1 MSELILPYLF
11 TLPPFFFVGHKDL
24 SFKNL
29 LKEISKS
36 WLFFWS
42 YYVLISIIFL
52 ILLPSSLSFNPQ
64 FIFLIT
70 LILFVSIKKNYVVF
84 TRNTLLKQLLVFI
97 IFFIFSLTN
106 KELQIGGDAVWS
118 VVLSLDFMSNNID
131 EIKYILLGHRP
142 AALPLIN
149 ALSISSFNQI
159 FFVFNI
165 FTILLFLIRFIQIF
179 YVLISK
185 IIDSKIVKAFLLGTF
200 LTSPVLL
207 VLSFYWGNHVF
218 IALGF
223 LELILFFNDEL
234 EDYKNFNYYILL
246 SSLIFF
252 RLEVLFFVTLF
263 FMYFYKKINKRYSL
277 LTYTLPILWFA
288 NLYFSKIPLQKSDN
302 VQFLYMSLIMFI
314 FLLFYNYVTFE
325 IFYKKSFAVLM
336 LLLIHAL
343 LIYNFNFIYWEIFVR
358 NLLGLGGW
366 GIVGTLIL
374 GSFLYLSLNLK
385 ERVSFT
391 FIALLIF
398 QILPYL
404 NNQSGDGWRY
414 GFSSSFNRILFYL
427 LPIILYEF
435 LTEIIDED

>member
-1 MSELILPYLF
+1 
-11 TLPPFFFVGHKDL
+11 
-24 SFKNL
+24 
-29 LKEISKS
+29 
-36 WLFFWS
+36 
-42 YYVLISIIFL
+42 
-52 ILLPSSLSFNPQ
+52 
-64 FIFLIT
+64 
-70 LILFVSIKKNYVVF
+70 
-84 TRNTLLKQLLVFI
+84 
-97 IFFIFSLTN
+97 
-106 KELQIGGDAVWS
+106 
-118 VVLSLDFMSNNID
+118 
-131 EIKYILLGHRP
+131 
-142 AALPLIN
+142 
-149 ALSISSFNQI
+149 
-159 FFVFNI
+159 
-165 FTILLFLIRFIQIF
+165 
-179 YVLISK
+179 
-185 IIDSKIVKAFLLGTF
+185 
-200 LTSPVLL
+200 
-207 VLSFYWGNHVF
+207 
-218 IALGF
+218 
-223 LELILFFNDEL
+223 
-234 EDYKNFNYYILL
+234 
-246 SSLIFF
+246 
-252 RLEVLFFVTLF
+252 
-263 FMYFYKKINKRYSL
+263 MYFYKKINKRYSL

-435 LTEIIDED
+435 LTEITDED